1 MHIRR
6 MLSLFL
12 CAALTAVFLIS
23 APGCSRQ
30 SDPQEGDSF
39 GETENGWTFPAGPAP
54 ETEYERAFWYGFAA
68 EDVGQDKTAT
78 MTEKEMAQLLSR
90 VIAASG
96 GDVEGW
102 DEMTAEASDE
112 EIYRDYGAMFLLY
125 AAERMDATEFTDG
138 FAPYLVGGRTD
149 EDWEAFGTDIR
160 GGYPLFEEGDDRW
173 DRTCVSISSQMED
186 GQELNYLNASQ
197 NYAISRLSLV
207 TGAPLLDF
215 SYDTFTMAL
224 TQPLTYEAGAVAAV
238 RLFESLPETAAQFP
252 EDSTANARAEE
263 LLQEGQGR
271 RDAILATETVIV
283 KSDTFIPGETYTGTA
298 YYIANDGDD
307 DADGISPETPWA
319 TIDRLN
325 EAELKYGDAVFFRRG
340 DVWRAAQVESRPGVT
355 YSAYGEGEKPGLY
368 GSVENGG
375 GADKWSLWYEGE
387 DGRKIWV
394 YYRPMLDCGSI
405 ALTEDLAAEKVQP
418 FWNGQTYQVLSDLW
432 LTDQTEQAAEEQAA
446 LPEFDPA
453 VHLTEDLTFFAQASS
468 GLPDTLPV
476 YLLGWMDTGDREQY
490 CLTADGPLYLRCDQ
504 GNPGELYGDIE
515 FLSPYAPF
523 DGVRDDVVIDNLC
536 VLYTGRNILSVA
548 PECEGVLVQN
558 CELGWGGGC
567 AASYAADTITGYGAG
582 VQRNGGVGGASSS
595 HNTFRNNYVHETY
608 QEGLGLETAIEF
620 SGQVFDVTD
629 VIVEGNVFYH
639 CGSALIYF
647 NWDEVANPDHQ
658 FRNVS
663 FRDNYVFYST
673 MSSWT
678 DNGEAVQGFHTGAF
692 SIDGGPNM
700 QDGTVEVRDN
710 VFFAAGECLVYIKT
724 YVPEYLPDFEGNCYV
739 QFSDGTFIS
748 SMSAPCYWSG
758 NAQEGV
764 RELLGD
770 ESGEVLS
777 LSRSQWGEADW

>member
-1 MHIRR
+1 M
-6 MLSLFL
+6 MKKVVTLLL
-12 CAALTAVFLIS
+12 AVWLVFLV
-23 APGCSRQ
+23 AACGTHPP
-30 SDPQEGDSF
+30 DP
-39 GETENGWTFPAGPAP
+39 TEEATAGWIFPEGPAP

-68 EDVGQDKTAT
+68 RDAERDKEAVITEQEMVG
-78 MTEKEMAQLLSR
+78 LLTR
-90 VIAASG
+90 VIAAGG

-102 DEMTAEASDE
+102 EEMTAGASDE
-112 EIYRDYGAMFLLY
+112 EICRDYGALFLLY

-138 FAPYLVGGRTD
+138 FAPYLMGGRTD
-149 EDWEAFGTDIR
+149 EDWDAFATDIR
-160 GGYPLFEEGDDRW
+160 GGYTLFEEGDNRW
-173 DRTCVSISSQMED
+173 DRTCVSVSGQMED

-197 NYAISRLSLV
+197 NYAISRLSLI

-215 SYDTFTMAL
+215 SYDTFTMEL
-224 TQPLTYEAGAVAAV
+224 TNPLTYEAGVVAAV
-238 RLFESLPETAAQFP
+238 RLFESLPETAARFP
-252 EDSTANARAEE
+252 EDEAVNARAEE
-263 LLQEGQGR
+263 LLQEGQSR
-271 RDAILATETVIV
+271 RDAILATETTIV
-283 KSDTFIPGETYTGTA
+283 KSDTFVPGETYTGTA
-298 YYIANDGDD
+298 YYISNDGNDS
-307 DADGISPETPWA
+307 ADGTSPESAWA

-325 EAELKYGDAVFFRRG
+325 QAELDYGDAVFFRRG
-340 DVWRAAQVESRPGVT
+340 DVWRAVQVNSQPGVT

-368 GSVENGG
+368 GSEENGG
-375 GADKWSLWYEGE
+375 GAEKWSLWYEGE

-394 YYRPMLDCGSI
+394 YYRPMLDCGAI
-405 ALTEDLAAEKVQP
+405 YLGEDLAAEKVQP
-418 FWNGQTYQVLSDLW
+418 FWNGQTYQVLSDMW
-432 LTDQTEQAAEEQAA
+432 LTDQTEQAAEDQAT

-453 VHLTEDLTFFAQASS
+453 VHLTEDLTFFSQASN
-468 GLPDTLPV
+468 GLPDTLPI
-476 YLLGWMDTGDREQY
+476 YLLGWVDTGEREQY
-490 CLTADGPLYLRCDQ
+490 CLTADGSLYLRCDQ

-629 VIVEGNVFYH
+629 VTVEGNVFYH
-639 CGSALIYF
+639 CGSPLIYF

-663 FRDNYVFYST
+663 FRDNWVFYST

-678 DNGEAVQGFHTGAF
+678 DNGEEVQGFHTGAF

-710 VFFAAGECLVYIKT
+710 VFFAARECLVYIKT
-724 YVPEYLPDFEGNCYV
+724 YMPEYLPDFEGNCYA
-739 QFSDGTFIS
+739 QFSHGAFIS

-758 NAQEGV
+758 NAREGV
-764 RELLGD
+764 RDLLRD
-770 ESGEVLS
+770 DSGEILVI
-777 LSRSQWGEADW
+777 SQNRWGEVEW

>member
-1 MHIRR
+1 M
-6 MLSLFL
+6 MKKVVTLLL
-12 CAALTAVFLIS
+12 AVWLVFLV
-23 APGCSRQ
+23 AACGTHPP
-30 SDPQEGDSF
+30 DP
-39 GETENGWTFPAGPAP
+39 TEEATAGWIFPEGPAP

-68 EDVGQDKTAT
+68 GDAERDKEAVITEQEMVG
-78 MTEKEMAQLLSR
+78 LLTR
-90 VIAASG
+90 VIAAGG

-102 DEMTAEASDE
+102 EEMTAGASDE
-112 EIYRDYGAMFLLY
+112 EICRDYGALFLLY

-138 FAPYLVGGRTD
+138 FAPYLMGGRTD
-149 EDWEAFGTDIR
+149 EDWDAFATDIR
-160 GGYPLFEEGDDRW
+160 GGYTLFEEGDNRW
-173 DRTCVSISSQMED
+173 DRTCVSVSGQMED

-197 NYAISRLSLV
+197 NYAISRLSLI

-215 SYDTFTMAL
+215 SYDTFTMEL
-224 TQPLTYEAGAVAAV
+224 TQPLTYEAGVVAAV
-238 RLFESLPETAAQFP
+238 RLFESLPETAARFP
-252 EDSTANARAEE
+252 EDEAVNARAEE
-263 LLQEGQGR
+263 LLQEGQSR
-271 RDAILATETVIV
+271 RDAILATETTIV
-283 KSDTFIPGETYTGTA
+283 KSDTFVPGETYTGTA
-298 YYIANDGDD
+298 YYISNDGNDS
-307 DADGISPETPWA
+307 ADGTSPESAWA

-325 EAELKYGDAVFFRRG
+325 QAELDYGDAVFFRRG
-340 DVWRAAQVESRPGVT
+340 DVWRAVQVNSQPGVT

-368 GSVENGG
+368 GSEENGG
-375 GADKWSLWYEGE
+375 GAEKWSLWYEGE

-394 YYRPMLDCGSI
+394 YYRPMLDCGAI
-405 ALTEDLAAEKVQP
+405 YLGEDLAAEKVQA
-418 FWNGQTYQVLSDLW
+418 FWNGQTYQVLSDMW
-432 LTDQTEQAAEEQAA
+432 LTDQTEQAAEDQAT

-453 VHLTEDLTFFAQASS
+453 VHLTEDLTFFSQASN
-468 GLPDTLPV
+468 GLPDTLPI
-476 YLLGWMDTGDREQY
+476 YLLGWVDTGEREQY

-523 DGVRDDVVIDNLC
+523 DGVWDDVVIDNLC

-629 VIVEGNVFYH
+629 VTVEGNVFYH
-639 CGSALIYF
+639 CGSPLIYF

-663 FRDNYVFYST
+663 FRDNWVFYST

-678 DNGEAVQGFHTGAF
+678 DNGEEVQGFHTGAF

-710 VFFAAGECLVYIKT
+710 VFFAARECLVYIKT
-724 YVPEYLPDFEGNCYV
+724 YMPEYLPDFEGNCYA
-739 QFSDGTFIS
+739 QFSHGAFIS
-748 SMSAPCYWSG
+748 SMSAPCYWGG
-758 NAQEGV
+758 NAREGV
-764 RELLGD
+764 RDLLRD
-770 ESGEVLS
+770 DSGEILVI
-777 LSRSQWGEADW
+777 SQNRWGEVEW

>member
-1 MHIRR
+1 M
-6 MLSLFL
+6 MKKVVTLLL
-12 CAALTAVFLIS
+12 AVWLVFLV
-23 APGCSRQ
+23 AACGTHPP
-30 SDPQEGDSF
+30 DP
-39 GETENGWTFPAGPAP
+39 TEEATAGWIFPEGPAP

-68 EDVGQDKTAT
+68 RDAERDKEAVITEQEMVG
-78 MTEKEMAQLLSR
+78 LLTR
-90 VIAASG
+90 VIAAGG

-102 DEMTAEASDE
+102 EEMTAGASDE
-112 EIYRDYGAMFLLY
+112 EICRDYGALFLLY

-138 FAPYLVGGRTD
+138 FAPYLMGGRTD
-149 EDWEAFGTDIR
+149 EDWDAFATDIR
-160 GGYPLFEEGDDRW
+160 GGYTLFEEGDNRW
-173 DRTCVSISSQMED
+173 DRTCVSVSGQMED

-197 NYAISRLSLV
+197 NYAISRLSLI

-215 SYDTFTMAL
+215 SYDTFTMEL
-224 TQPLTYEAGAVAAV
+224 TQPLTYEAGVVAAV
-238 RLFESLPETAAQFP
+238 RLFESLPETAARFP
-252 EDSTANARAEE
+252 EDEAVNARAEE
-263 LLQEGQGR
+263 LLQEGQSR
-271 RDAILATETVIV
+271 RDAILATETTIV
-283 KSDTFIPGETYTGTA
+283 KSDTFVPGETYTGTA
-298 YYIANDGDD
+298 YYISNDGNDS
-307 DADGISPETPWA
+307 ADGTSPESAWA

-325 EAELKYGDAVFFRRG
+325 QAELDYGDAVFFRRG
-340 DVWRAAQVESRPGVT
+340 DVWRAVQVNSQPGVT

-368 GSVENGG
+368 GSEENGG
-375 GADKWSLWYEGE
+375 GAEKWSLWYEGE

-394 YYRPMLDCGSI
+394 YYRPMLDCGAI
-405 ALTEDLAAEKVQP
+405 YLGEDLAAEKVQA
-418 FWNGQTYQVLSDLW
+418 FWNGQTYQVLSDMW
-432 LTDQTEQAAEEQAA
+432 LTDQTEQAAEDQAT

-453 VHLTEDLTFFAQASS
+453 VHLTEDLTFFSQASN
-468 GLPDTLPV
+468 GLPDTLPI
-476 YLLGWMDTGDREQY
+476 YLLGWVDTGEREQY

-629 VIVEGNVFYH
+629 VTVEGNVFYH
-639 CGSALIYF
+639 CGSPLIYF

-663 FRDNYVFYST
+663 FRDNWVFYST

-678 DNGEAVQGFHTGAF
+678 DNGEEVQGFHTGAF
-692 SIDGGPNM
+692 SIDGDPNM

-710 VFFAAGECLVYIKT
+710 VFFAARECLVYIKT
-724 YVPEYLPDFEGNCYV
+724 YMPEYLPDFEGNCYA
-739 QFSDGTFIS
+739 QFSHGAFIS
-748 SMSAPCYWSG
+748 SMSAPNYWSG

-770 ESGEVLS
+770 ESGEILVI
-777 LSRSQWGEADW
+777 SQNRWGEVEW

>member
-1 MHIRR
+1 M
-6 MLSLFL
+6 MKKVLALL
-12 CAALTAVFLIS
+12 LAALLVLPTAACGAHPA
-23 APGCSRQ
+23 APAE
-30 SDPQEGDSF
+30 EGAS
-39 GETENGWTFPAGPAP
+39 GWTFPAGPAP

-125 AAERMDATEFTDG
+125 AAERMDATAFTNG
-138 FAPYLVGGRTD
+138 FAPYLMGGRTD
-149 EDWEAFGTDIR
+149 EDWDAFATDIR
-160 GGYPLFEEGDDRW
+160 GGYTLFEKEEDNQW
-173 DRTCVSISSQMED
+173 DRICVSISSQMGE
-186 GQELNYLNASQ
+186 GEELNYLNASQ
-197 NYAISRLSLV
+197 NYAISRLSLI

-215 SYDTFTMAL
+215 SYDSFTMEL
-224 TQPLTYEAGAVAAV
+224 TNPLTYEAGVVAAV
-238 RLFESLPETAAQFP
+238 RLFESLPETAVQFP
-252 EDSTANARAEE
+252 EDGTATARAEE
-263 LLQEGQGR
+263 LLQDGQSR
-271 RDAILATETVIV
+271 RDAILSTETVIV

-307 DADGISPETPWA
+307 DADGTSPETPWA

-325 EAELKYGDAVFFRRG
+325 EAELEYGDAVFFRRG
-340 DVWRAAQVESRPGVT
+340 DVWRAAQVNSQPGVT

-375 GADKWSLWYEGE
+375 GAENWSLWYEGE

-394 YYRPMLDCGSI
+394 YYRPMLDCGAI
-405 ALTEDLAAEKVQP
+405 VLNGGVAVAEKVQP
-418 FWNGQTYQVLSDLW
+418 FWNGQTYQVLSDMW
-432 LTDQTEQAAEEQAA
+432 LTDQAEQAAEDQAA

-523 DGVRDDVVIDNLC
+523 DGVQENVVIDNLS
-536 VLYTGRNILSVA
+536 LRYTGRNLLSVA

-558 CELGWGGGC
+558 CDLGWAGGC
-567 AASYAADTITGYGAG
+567 TASYSLETITGYDAG
-582 VQRNGGVGGASSS
+582 VQRNGGVGGAGSSR
-595 HNTFRNNYVHETY
+595 NTFRNNYVHESY
-608 QEGLGLETAIEF
+608 QEGLGLESAIEF
-620 SGQVFDVTD
+620 SGTVFDLTD
-629 VIVEGNVFYH
+629 VVFEGNVFYH
-639 CGSALIYF
+639 CSSPLLYF
-647 NWDEVANPDHQ
+647 NWDEEANPKHQ
-658 FRNVS
+658 FRNIS

-764 RELLGD
+764 RDLLRD